1 MKRFDSFGEYMFNL
15 LFAPL
20 KKGKWAM
27 NQFAIFFRVVG
38 REFDDLKETVF
49 RVRDEANVASAS
61 VVMLPVHGQ
70 DRNMPRL
77 AGETDEGYRTR
88 LSMKGIIASWAGT
101 VKGIRYSLAALG
113 YEQSVVEPVYL
124 HDPLRWAEFIVR
136 LGPGNSEAVKELR
149 TVYDEILKV
158 KEGSSRLAYFTVYHD
173 PFVIPVYL
181 GVQVSGYTEQVLNSA
196 DSIILV
202 RDRAF
207 DSPAFLGAVISS
219 YKEETFL

>member
-1 MKRFDSFGEYMFNL
+1 MKRFSTFGEYMFDL
-15 LFAPL
+15 LFGPL
-20 KKGKWAM
+20 KKGKRAV
-27 NQFAIFFRVVG
+27 NQFFIFFKVIG
-38 REFDDLKETVF
+38 RQFDSVKRAFFQIRE
-49 RVRDEANVASAS
+49 EANVVSCS
-61 VVMLPVHGQ
+61 EIMLPVHGQ
-70 DRNMPRL
+70 DRTMPRL

-101 VKGIRYSLAALG
+101 ATGIKYAMAALG

-124 HDPLRWAEFIVR
+124 NDPARWAEFIVR

-158 KEGSSRLAYFTVYHD
+158 KEGASRLAYFTVYHD
-173 PFVIPVYL
+173 PFEIPVYL
-181 GVQVSGYTEQVLNSA
+181 GVQLSSYTEQILNSA

-219 YKEETFL
+219 YKEEVFS

>member
-1 MKRFDSFGEYMFNL
+1 MKE
-15 LFAPL
+15 A
-20 KKGKWAM
+20 
-27 NQFAIFFRVVG
+27 
-38 REFDDLKETVF
+38 VF

-101 VKGIRYSLAALG
+101 VKGIEYVMAALG
-113 YEQSVVEPVYL
+113 YVQSTVEPVYL
-124 HDPLRWAEFIVR
+124 HDPARWAEFVVH
-136 LGPGNSEAVKELR
+136 LGPGGPDAVKELR
-149 TVYDEILKV
+149 TVYDEVLKV

-173 PFVIPVYL
+173 PFDIPVYL

-196 DSIILV
+196 DAIILV

-207 DSPAFLGAVISS
+207 DVPAFAGTGISS
-219 YKEETFL
+219 YREEVFI